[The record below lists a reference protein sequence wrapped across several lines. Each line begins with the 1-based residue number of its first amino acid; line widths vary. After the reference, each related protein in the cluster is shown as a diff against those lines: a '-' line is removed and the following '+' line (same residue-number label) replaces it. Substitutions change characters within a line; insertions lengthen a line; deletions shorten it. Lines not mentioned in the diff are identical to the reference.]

1 MTEGEERREELERR
15 EGAAEVEEN
24 DSPGSQPDAPG
35 DAVEE
40 VPRTPEGGPMPEP
53 QRGETVGSDQPRS
66 VASPAPPAVEHD
78 PDGKPLLIFLTEVA
92 GGRKL
97 LRAARERAPQVSYIA
112 VVAPQNEPAAGQ
124 IIDTDELYDAAR
136 SRVDVTLAL
145 LEEFGIEAVGDVM
158 DRDPTLALDDAI
170 RAFEPGEVLLSAL
183 PEVRIGLTRRD
194 LIESARQ
201 RFQPEV
207 EITHIP
213 VRIEDDSIRW
223 DVIHT
228 LVVATQTVH
237 SPDLVKR
244 VKERAAERP
253 HRYTIVCPRSEQVT
267 RERVCRDLAATLAE
281 LYRGDIDAT
290 GQPMSPDPFHAVQ
303 NAIEHYR
310 IDEILIS
317 TFAGEKSRWLEE
329 DLIGRVREVTDK
341 PVEHVES
348 GRSPEVVAGAV
359 AQEPAR
365 A

>member
-1 MTEGEERREELERR
+1 MTDD
-15 EGAAEVEEN
+15 AA
-24 DSPGSQPDAPG
+24 
-35 DAVEE
+35 
-40 VPRTPEGGPMPEP
+40 R
-53 QRGETVGSDQPRS
+53 
-66 VASPAPPAVEHD
+66 
-78 PDGKPLLIFLTEVA
+78 PLLVFLTEVA

-97 LRAARERAPQVSYIA
+97 LQAARERAGSSSEVV

-158 DRDPTLALDDAI
+158 DRDPALALDDAI

-183 PEVRIGLTRRD
+183 PEVRFGLTRKD
-194 LIESARQ
+194 LIEWARE
-201 RFQPEV
+201 RFEPEV
-207 EITHIP
+207 RLTHIP

-228 LVVATQTVH
+228 LVVATRTVH

-244 VKERAAERP
+244 LIQRAEERP

-281 LYRGDIDAT
+281 LYRRDVDAT

-310 IDEILIS
+310 LDEILIS
-317 TFAGEKSRWLEE
+317 TLSGEQSRWLQE
-329 DLIGRVREVTDK
+329 DLIGRVREITEK

-348 GRSPEVVAGAV
+348 GRAQAPEGDVAE
-359 AQEPAR
+359 EPAR